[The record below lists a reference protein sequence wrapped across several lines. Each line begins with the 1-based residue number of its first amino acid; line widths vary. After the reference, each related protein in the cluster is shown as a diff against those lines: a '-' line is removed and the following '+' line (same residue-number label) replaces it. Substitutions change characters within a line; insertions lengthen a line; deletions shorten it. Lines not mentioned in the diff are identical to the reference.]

1 MSNTRKV
8 VVPQSGFTLI
18 ELVIVI
24 IVLAIVSVFTGQF
37 LSQNIDLYQRAV
49 NQNERLSDA
58 RFIFNRMDKE
68 FNSAIAFSVTDEQEQ
83 DCISFVHFSAAG
95 QYLNHVAG
103 KKQLTLIMDPVTRGK
118 KGGNASGFEG
128 QKLSVFTTDADDFY
142 ANSADTIASIKNYK
156 VASDDDP
163 TQAMVTLTSKLA
175 RDSMVSRYFIFDKQV
190 NYCLVKAGGNTLNLY
205 RKEVAVTGGSSTSV
219 LMLSGLGNNSSMK
232 LSQTTQVQHAMLDL
246 KLDLLLR
253 DNSPITFNHQLVMT
267 NVP

>member
-1 MSNTRKV
+1 MVNIRKV

-68 FNSAIAFSVTDEQEQ
+68 FNSAIAFSVTDSQEQ
-83 DCISFVHFSAAG
+83 NCITFVPFNAAG
-95 QYLNHVAG
+95 QYLGRVAN
-103 KKQLTLIMDPVTRGK
+103 KNKLTLIMDPDTRGDTNK
-118 KGGNASGFEG
+118 AGHFKN
-128 QKLSVFTTDADDFY
+128 QKLSIFTTNANDFY

-156 VASDDDP
+156 VASGDDP
-163 TQAMVTLTSKLA
+163 TQATVKLKSKLD
-175 RDSMVSRYFIFDKQV
+175 RDSMVSRYFIFDQQV
-190 NYCLVKAGGNTLNLY
+190 SYCLIKAGGNTLNLY
-205 RKEVAVTGGSSTSV
+205 RKEKAVTAAGYSTPV

-253 DNSPITFNHQLVMT
+253 DNSSVTFNHQLVMT